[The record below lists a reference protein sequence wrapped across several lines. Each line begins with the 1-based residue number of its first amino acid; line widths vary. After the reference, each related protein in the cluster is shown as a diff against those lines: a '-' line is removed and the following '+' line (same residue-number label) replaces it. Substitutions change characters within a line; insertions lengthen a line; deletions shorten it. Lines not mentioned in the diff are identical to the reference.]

1 MNDDRAPIVRSITGN
16 RAAMPRR
23 RFLRGLGLGL
33 SAASAAVVGVHSG
46 FAPLA
51 GANVALAQGSDA
63 RKSTLI
69 VAYNNTINS
78 LDPVNGDYQQSN
90 LVEQAM
96 YDTLVFYDTDS
107 KLVGRLAEK
116 FALSDDATSVDITL
130 RDGVTFHDGTPLT
143 AKDVAYSLD
152 RYMRLGKGVAQ
163 FLRGYSAAEVKDD
176 RQLTIKL
183 EKPYSLFL
191 AGLSKIYILNSALV
205 EQHAGSDDAQG
216 WLSSNDA
223 GSGPF
228 QLAGIDQSG
237 NITVNRYD
245 GYWDFDE
252 GRPKMV
258 VYRLIKEIATQR
270 DELRAGNLDVTSDM
284 SAQDAQALDGAPG
297 VSILQVPVRTQEMI
311 YFNMVTG
318 PTTNPAVRK
327 AVRLA
332 FDYSG
337 AMEKIHGGAVV
348 IANGPLPTTMSCH
361 PDLPESAQNLDEA
374 KKTLADAGITDLAL
388 ELFFQPAF
396 HYQQQEAVLLQSN
409 LQQIG
414 VNLTL
419 TPISFP
425 DWLTSLSDWNNIP
438 QMFLLAEFAQLP
450 DPGGMLVPYYMS
462 TSVGTN
468 RSGYSNPKVDD
479 LLSQALATGDAEK
492 QCSAYEEAQRIIDA
506 DAVAVNM
513 YTFARPFGYN
523 SEISGFHLIGA
534 GSGPYIPDIRK
545 S

>member
-1 MNDDRAPIVRSITGN
+1 MDESRTKIVRSLVRTN
-16 RAAMPRR
+16 LVMPRR
-23 RFLRGLGLGL
+23 RFLRHLGVGL
-33 SAASAAVVGVHSG
+33 SAASATVVGSRSG
-46 FAPLA
+46 VPFPGAPA
-51 GANVALAQGSDA
+51 ALAQDDA
-63 RKSTLI
+63 RQSTLI

-96 YDTLVFYDTDS
+96 YDTLVIYDTDAN
-107 KLVGRLAEK
+107 LVGRLAEK
-116 FALSDDATSVDITL
+116 FALSDDATSVEITL
-130 RDGVTFHDGTPLT
+130 REGVTFHDGAPLT

-163 FLRGYSAAEVKDD
+163 FLRGYSATEVKDD
-176 RQLTIKL
+176 LNLTIQL
-183 EKPYSLFL
+183 DKPYSLFL
-191 AGLSKIYILNSALV
+191 GSLAKIYILNSALV
-205 EQHAGSDDAQG
+205 EQQAGGDDAQG

-237 NITVNRYD
+237 NITVTRSD
-245 GYWDFDE
+245 TYWDFDE
-252 GRPKMV
+252 GRPKLV
-258 VYRLIKEIATQR
+258 VYRLIKEIPTQR
-270 DELRAGNLDVTSDM
+270 DELLAGNLDVTSDM
-284 SAQDAQALDGAPG
+284 SAQDAKALEGAPG
-297 VSILQVPVRTQEMI
+297 VQVLQAPFGSTELI

-318 PTTNPAVRK
+318 PTTDPAVRK

-332 FDYSG
+332 FDYAG
-337 AMEKIHGGAVV
+337 AMEKIHGGAMVL
-348 IANGPLPTTMSCH
+348 ANGPLPTTMACH
-361 PDLPESAQNLDEA
+361 PDLPESVQNLEEA
-374 KKTLADAGITDLAL
+374 KKVLADAGITDLSL

-425 DWLTSLSDWNNIP
+425 DWLSLLSDWDNIP
-438 QMFLLAEFAQLP
+438 QMFLMAEFAQLP
-450 DPGGMLVPYYMS
+450 DPGGMLVPYFMS

-468 RSGYSNPKVDD
+468 RSGYSNPDVDE
-479 LLSQALATGDAEK
+479 LLNSALATGDADER
-492 QCSAYEEAQRIIDA
+492 CSDYEEAQRIIDE
-506 DAVAVNM
+506 DMVSVNM
-513 YTFARPFGYN
+513 YTFARPFGY
-523 SEISGFHLIGA
+523 SESVQNFHLIGA

>member
-1 MNDDRAPIVRSITGN
+1 MDESRTKIVRSLVRTN
-16 RAAMPRR
+16 LVMPRR
-23 RFLRGLGLGL
+23 RFLRHLGVGL
-33 SAASAAVVGVHSG
+33 SAASATVVGSRSG
-46 FAPLA
+46 VPFPGAPA
-51 GANVALAQGSDA
+51 ALAQDDA
-63 RKSTLI
+63 RQSTLI

-96 YDTLVFYDTDS
+96 YDTLVIYDTDAN
-107 KLVGRLAEK
+107 LVGRLAEK
-116 FALSDDATSVDITL
+116 FALSDDATSVEITL
-130 RDGVTFHDGTPLT
+130 REGVTFHDGAPLT

-163 FLRGYSAAEVKDD
+163 FLRGYSATEVKDD
-176 RQLTIKL
+176 LNLTIQL
-183 EKPYSLFL
+183 DKPYSLFL
-191 AGLSKIYILNSALV
+191 GSLAKIYILNSALV
-205 EQHAGSDDAQG
+205 EQQAGGDDAQG

-237 NITVNRYD
+237 NITVTRSD
-245 GYWDFDE
+245 SYWDFDE
-252 GRPKMV
+252 GRPKLV
-258 VYRLIKEIATQR
+258 VYRLIKEIPTQR
-270 DELRAGNLDVTSDM
+270 DELLAGNLDVTSDM
-284 SAQDAQALDGAPG
+284 SAQDAKALEGAPG
-297 VSILQVPVRTQEMI
+297 VQVLQAPFGSTELI

-318 PTTNPAVRK
+318 PTTDPAVRK

-332 FDYSG
+332 FDYAG
-337 AMEKIHGGAVV
+337 AMEKIHGGAMVL
-348 IANGPLPTTMSCH
+348 ANGPLPTTMACH
-361 PDLPESAQNLDEA
+361 PDLPESVQNLEEA
-374 KKTLADAGITDLAL
+374 KKVLADAGITDLSL

-425 DWLTSLSDWNNIP
+425 DWLSLLSDWDNIP
-438 QMFLLAEFAQLP
+438 QMFLMAEFAQLP
-450 DPGGMLVPYYMS
+450 DPGGMLVPYFMS

-468 RSGYSNPKVDD
+468 RSGYSNPEVDE
-479 LLSQALATGDAEK
+479 LLNSALATGDADER
-492 QCSAYEEAQRIIDA
+492 CSAYEEAQRIIDE
-506 DAVAVNM
+506 DMVSVNM
-513 YTFARPFGYN
+513 YTFARPFGY
-523 SEISGFHLIGA
+523 SESVQNFHLIGA

>member
-1 MNDDRAPIVRSITGN
+1 MDESRTKIVRSLVRTN
-16 RAAMPRR
+16 LVMPRR
-23 RFLRGLGLGL
+23 RFLRHLGVGL
-33 SAASAAVVGVHSG
+33 SAASATVVGSRSG
-46 FAPLA
+46 VPFPGAPA
-51 GANVALAQGSDA
+51 ALAQDDA
-63 RKSTLI
+63 RQSTLI

-96 YDTLVFYDTDS
+96 YDTLVIYDTDAN
-107 KLVGRLAEK
+107 LVGRLAEK
-116 FALSDDATSVDITL
+116 FALSDDATSVEITL
-130 RDGVTFHDGTPLT
+130 REGVTFHDGAPLT

-163 FLRGYSAAEVKDD
+163 FLRGYSATEVKDD
-176 RQLTIKL
+176 LNLTIQL
-183 EKPYSLFL
+183 DKPYSLFL
-191 AGLSKIYILNSALV
+191 GSLAKIYILNSALV
-205 EQHAGSDDAQG
+205 EQQAGGDDAQG

-237 NITVNRYD
+237 NITVTRSD
-245 GYWDFDE
+245 TYWDFDE
-252 GRPKMV
+252 GRPKLV
-258 VYRLIKEIATQR
+258 VYRLIKEIPTQR
-270 DELRAGNLDVTSDM
+270 DELLAGNLDVTSDM
-284 SAQDAQALDGAPG
+284 SAQDAKALEGAPG
-297 VSILQVPVRTQEMI
+297 VQVLQAPFGSTELI

-318 PTTNPAVRK
+318 PTTDPAVRK

-332 FDYSG
+332 FDYAG
-337 AMEKIHGGAVV
+337 AMEKIHGGAMVL
-348 IANGPLPTTMSCH
+348 ANGPLPTTMACH
-361 PDLPESAQNLDEA
+361 PDLPESVQNLEEA
-374 KKTLADAGITDLAL
+374 KKVLADAGITDLSL

-425 DWLTSLSDWNNIP
+425 DWLSLLSDWDNIP
-438 QMFLLAEFAQLP
+438 QMFLMAEFAQLP
-450 DPGGMLVPYYMS
+450 DPGGMLVPYFMS

-468 RSGYSNPKVDD
+468 RSGYSNPEVDE
-479 LLSQALATGDAEK
+479 LLNSALATGDADER
-492 QCSAYEEAQRIIDA
+492 CSAYEEAQRIIDE
-506 DAVAVNM
+506 DMVSVNM
-513 YTFARPFGYN
+513 YTFARPFGY
-523 SEISGFHLIGA
+523 SESVQNFHLIGA

>member
-1 MNDDRAPIVRSITGN
+1 MDESRTKIVRSLVRTN
-16 RAAMPRR
+16 LVMPRR
-23 RFLRGLGLGL
+23 RFLRHLGVGL
-33 SAASAAVVGVHSG
+33 SAASATVVGSRSG
-46 FAPLA
+46 VPIPDAPA
-51 GANVALAQGSDA
+51 ALAQDDA
-63 RKSTLI
+63 RQSTLI

-96 YDTLVFYDTDS
+96 YDTLVIYDTDAN
-107 KLVGRLAEK
+107 LVGRLAET
-116 FALSDDATSVDITL
+116 FALSDDATSVEITL
-130 RDGVTFHDGTPLT
+130 REGVTFHDGAPLT

-163 FLRGYSAAEVKDD
+163 FLRGYSATEVKDD
-176 RQLTIKL
+176 LNLTIQL
-183 EKPYSLFL
+183 DKPYSLFL
-191 AGLSKIYILNSALV
+191 GSLAKIYILNSALV
-205 EQHAGSDDAQG
+205 EQQAGGDDAQG

-237 NITVNRYD
+237 NITVTRSD
-245 GYWDFDE
+245 TYWDFDE
-252 GRPKMV
+252 GRPKLV
-258 VYRLIKEIATQR
+258 VYRLIKEIPTQR
-270 DELRAGNLDVTSDM
+270 DELLAGNLDVTSDM
-284 SAQDAQALDGAPG
+284 SAQDAKALEGAPG
-297 VSILQVPVRTQEMI
+297 VQVLQAPFGSTELI

-318 PTTNPAVRK
+318 PTTDPAVRK

-332 FDYSG
+332 FDYAG
-337 AMEKIHGGAVV
+337 AMEKIHGGAMVL
-348 IANGPLPTTMSCH
+348 ANGPLPTTMACH
-361 PDLPESAQNLDEA
+361 PDLPESVQNLEEA
-374 KKTLADAGITDLAL
+374 KKVLADAGITDLSL

-425 DWLTSLSDWNNIP
+425 DWLSLLSDWDNIP
-438 QMFLLAEFAQLP
+438 QMFLMAEFAQLP
-450 DPGGMLVPYYMS
+450 DPGGMLVPYFMS

-468 RSGYSNPKVDD
+468 RSGYSNPDVDE
-479 LLSQALATGDAEK
+479 LLNSALATGDADER
-492 QCSAYEEAQRIIDA
+492 CSDYEEAQRIIDE
-506 DAVAVNM
+506 DMVSVNM
-513 YTFARPFGYN
+513 YTFARPFGY
-523 SEISGFHLIGA
+523 SESVQNFHLIGA

>member
-1 MNDDRAPIVRSITGN
+1 MDDSRTKIVRSLVRTN
-16 RAAMPRR
+16 LVMPRR
-23 RFLRGLGLGL
+23 RFLRHLGVGL
-33 SAASAAVVGVHSG
+33 SAASATVVGSRSG
-46 FAPLA
+46 VPFPGAPA
-51 GANVALAQGSDA
+51 ALAQDDA
-63 RKSTLI
+63 RQSTLI

-96 YDTLVFYDTDS
+96 YDTLVIYDTDAN
-107 KLVGRLAEK
+107 LVGRLAEK
-116 FALSDDATSVDITL
+116 FALSDDATSVEITL
-130 RDGVTFHDGTPLT
+130 REGVTFHDGAPLT

-163 FLRGYSAAEVKDD
+163 FLRGYSATEVKDD
-176 RQLTIKL
+176 LNLTIQL
-183 EKPYSLFL
+183 DKPYSLFL
-191 AGLSKIYILNSALV
+191 GSLAKIYILNSALV
-205 EQHAGSDDAQG
+205 EQQAGGDDAQG

-237 NITVNRYD
+237 NITVTRSD
-245 GYWDFDE
+245 TYWDFDE
-252 GRPKMV
+252 GRPKLV
-258 VYRLIKEIATQR
+258 VYRLIKEIPTQR
-270 DELRAGNLDVTSDM
+270 DELLAGNLDVTSDM
-284 SAQDAQALDGAPG
+284 SAQDAKALEGAPG
-297 VSILQVPVRTQEMI
+297 VQVLQAPFGSTELI

-318 PTTNPAVRK
+318 PTTDPAVRK

-332 FDYSG
+332 FDYAG
-337 AMEKIHGGAVV
+337 AMEKIHGGAMVL
-348 IANGPLPTTMSCH
+348 ANGPLPTTMACH
-361 PDLPESAQNLDEA
+361 PELPESVQNLEEA
-374 KKTLADAGITDLAL
+374 KKVLADAGITDLSL

-425 DWLTSLSDWNNIP
+425 DWLSLLSDWDNIP
-438 QMFLLAEFAQLP
+438 QMFLMAEFAQLP
-450 DPGGMLVPYYMS
+450 DPGGMLVPYFMS

-468 RSGYSNPKVDD
+468 RSGYSNPEVDE
-479 LLSQALATGDAEK
+479 LLNSALATGDADER
-492 QCSAYEEAQRIIDA
+492 CSAYEEAQRIIDE
-506 DAVAVNM
+506 DMVSVNM
-513 YTFARPFGYN
+513 YTFARPFGY
-523 SEISGFHLIGA
+523 SESVQNFHLIGA

>member
-1 MNDDRAPIVRSITGN
+1 MDDSRTKIVRSLVRTN
-16 RAAMPRR
+16 LVMPRR
-23 RFLRGLGLGL
+23 RFLRHLGVGL
-33 SAASAAVVGVHSG
+33 SAASATVVGSRSG
-46 FAPLA
+46 VPFPGAPA
-51 GANVALAQGSDA
+51 ALAQDDA
-63 RKSTLI
+63 RQSTLI

-96 YDTLVFYDTDS
+96 YDTLVIYDTDAN
-107 KLVGRLAEK
+107 LVGRLAEK
-116 FALSDDATSVDITL
+116 FALSDDATSVEITL
-130 RDGVTFHDGTPLT
+130 REGVTFHDGAPLT

-163 FLRGYSAAEVKDD
+163 FLRGYSATEVKDD
-176 RQLTIKL
+176 LNLTIQL
-183 EKPYSLFL
+183 DKPYSLFL
-191 AGLSKIYILNSALV
+191 GSLAKIYILNSALV
-205 EQHAGSDDAQG
+205 EQQAGGDDAQG

-237 NITVNRYD
+237 NITVTRSD
-245 GYWDFDE
+245 SYWDFDE
-252 GRPKMV
+252 GRPKLV
-258 VYRLIKEIATQR
+258 VYRLIKEIPTQR
-270 DELRAGNLDVTSDM
+270 DELLAGNLDVTSDM
-284 SAQDAQALDGAPG
+284 SAQDAKALEGAPG
-297 VSILQVPVRTQEMI
+297 VQVLQAPFGSTELI

-318 PTTNPAVRK
+318 PTTDPAVRK

-332 FDYSG
+332 FDYAG
-337 AMEKIHGGAVV
+337 AMEKIHGGAMVL
-348 IANGPLPTTMSCH
+348 ANGPLPTTMACH
-361 PDLPESAQNLDEA
+361 PDLPESVQNLEEA
-374 KKTLADAGITDLAL
+374 KKVLADAGITDLSL

-425 DWLTSLSDWNNIP
+425 DWLSLLSDWDNIP
-438 QMFLLAEFAQLP
+438 QMFLMAEFAQLP
-450 DPGGMLVPYYMS
+450 DPGGMLVPYFMS

-468 RSGYSNPKVDD
+468 RSGYSNPDVDE
-479 LLSQALATGDAEK
+479 LLNSALATGDADER
-492 QCSAYEEAQRIIDA
+492 CSDYEEAQRIIDE
-506 DAVAVNM
+506 DMVSVNM
-513 YTFARPFGYN
+513 YTFARPFGY
-523 SEISGFHLIGA
+523 SESVQNFHLIGA

>member
-1 MNDDRAPIVRSITGN
+1 MDESRTKIVRSLVRTN
-16 RAAMPRR
+16 LVMPRR
-23 RFLRGLGLGL
+23 RFLRHLGVGL
-33 SAASAAVVGVHSG
+33 SAASATVVGSRSG
-46 FAPLA
+46 VPFPGAPA
-51 GANVALAQGSDA
+51 ALAQDDA
-63 RKSTLI
+63 RQSTLI

-96 YDTLVFYDTDS
+96 YDTLVIYDTDAN
-107 KLVGRLAEK
+107 LVGRLAEK
-116 FALSDDATSVDITL
+116 FALSDDATSVEITL
-130 RDGVTFHDGTPLT
+130 REGVTFHDGAPLT

-163 FLRGYSAAEVKDD
+163 FLRGYSATEVKDD
-176 RQLTIKL
+176 LNLTIQL
-183 EKPYSLFL
+183 DKPYSLFL
-191 AGLSKIYILNSALV
+191 GSLAKIYILNSALV
-205 EQHAGSDDAQG
+205 EQQAGGDDAQG

-237 NITVNRYD
+237 NITVTRSD
-245 GYWDFDE
+245 SYWDFDE
-252 GRPKMV
+252 GRPKLV
-258 VYRLIKEIATQR
+258 VYRLIKEIPTQR
-270 DELRAGNLDVTSDM
+270 DELLAGNLDVTSDM
-284 SAQDAQALDGAPG
+284 SAQDAKALEGAPG
-297 VSILQVPVRTQEMI
+297 VQVLQAPFGSTELI

-318 PTTNPAVRK
+318 PTTDPAVRK

-332 FDYSG
+332 FDYAG
-337 AMEKIHGGAVV
+337 AMEKIHGGAMVL
-348 IANGPLPTTMSCH
+348 ANGPLPTTMACH
-361 PDLPESAQNLDEA
+361 PDLPESVQNLEEA
-374 KKTLADAGITDLAL
+374 KKVLADAGITDLSL

-425 DWLTSLSDWNNIP
+425 DWLSLLSDWDNIP
-438 QMFLLAEFAQLP
+438 QMFLMAEFAQLP
-450 DPGGMLVPYYMS
+450 DPGGMLVPYFMS

-468 RSGYSNPKVDD
+468 RSGYSNPEVDE
-479 LLSQALATGDAEK
+479 LLNSALATGDADER
-492 QCSAYEEAQRIIDA
+492 CSDYEEAQRIIDE
-506 DAVAVNM
+506 DMVSVNM
-513 YTFARPFGYN
+513 YTFARPFGY
-523 SEISGFHLIGA
+523 SESVQNFHLIGA

>member
-1 MNDDRAPIVRSITGN
+1 MDDSRTKIVRSLVRTN
-16 RAAMPRR
+16 LVMPRR
-23 RFLRGLGLGL
+23 RFLRHLGVGL
-33 SAASAAVVGVHSG
+33 SAASATVVGSRSG
-46 FAPLA
+46 VPFPGAPA
-51 GANVALAQGSDA
+51 ALAQDDA
-63 RKSTLI
+63 RQSTLI

-96 YDTLVFYDTDS
+96 YDTLVIYDTDAN
-107 KLVGRLAEK
+107 LVGRLAEK
-116 FALSDDATSVDITL
+116 FALSDDATSVEITL
-130 RDGVTFHDGTPLT
+130 REGVTFHDGAPLT

-163 FLRGYSAAEVKDD
+163 FLRGYSATEVKDD
-176 RQLTIKL
+176 LNLTIQL
-183 EKPYSLFL
+183 DKPYSLFL
-191 AGLSKIYILNSALV
+191 GSLAKIYILNSALV
-205 EQHAGSDDAQG
+205 EQQAGGDDAQG

-237 NITVNRYD
+237 NITVTRSD
-245 GYWDFDE
+245 TYWDFDE
-252 GRPKMV
+252 GRPKLV
-258 VYRLIKEIATQR
+258 VYRLIKEIPTQR
-270 DELRAGNLDVTSDM
+270 DELLAGNLDVTSDM
-284 SAQDAQALDGAPG
+284 SAQDAKALEGAPG
-297 VSILQVPVRTQEMI
+297 VQVLQAPFGSTELI

-318 PTTNPAVRK
+318 PTTDPAVRK

-332 FDYSG
+332 FDYAG
-337 AMEKIHGGAVV
+337 AMEKIHGGAMVL
-348 IANGPLPTTMSCH
+348 ANGPLPTTMACH
-361 PDLPESAQNLDEA
+361 PDLPESVQNLEEA
-374 KKTLADAGITDLAL
+374 KKVLADAGITDLSL

-425 DWLTSLSDWNNIP
+425 DWLSLLSDWDNIP
-438 QMFLLAEFAQLP
+438 QMFLMAEFAQLP
-450 DPGGMLVPYYMS
+450 DPGGMLVPYFMS

-468 RSGYSNPKVDD
+468 RSGYSNPEVDE
-479 LLSQALATGDAEK
+479 LLNSALATGDADER
-492 QCSAYEEAQRIIDA
+492 CSDYEEAQRIIDE
-506 DAVAVNM
+506 DMVSVNM
-513 YTFARPFGYN
+513 YTFARPFGY
-523 SEISGFHLIGA
+523 SESVQNFHLIGA

>member
-1 MNDDRAPIVRSITGN
+1 MDESRTKIVRSLVRTN
-16 RAAMPRR
+16 LVMPRR
-23 RFLRGLGLGL
+23 RFLRHLGVGL
-33 SAASAAVVGVHSG
+33 SAASATVVGSRSG
-46 FAPLA
+46 VPFPGAPA
-51 GANVALAQGSDA
+51 ALAQDDA
-63 RKSTLI
+63 RQSTLI

-96 YDTLVFYDTDS
+96 YDTLVIYDTDAN
-107 KLVGRLAEK
+107 LVGRLAEK
-116 FALSDDATSVDITL
+116 FALSDDATSVEITL
-130 RDGVTFHDGTPLT
+130 REGVTFHDGAPLT

-163 FLRGYSAAEVKDD
+163 FLRGYSATEVKDD
-176 RQLTIKL
+176 LNLTIQL
-183 EKPYSLFL
+183 DKPYSLFL
-191 AGLSKIYILNSALV
+191 GSLAKIYILNSALV
-205 EQHAGSDDAQG
+205 EQQAGGDDAQG

-237 NITVNRYD
+237 NITVTRSD
-245 GYWDFDE
+245 SYWDFDE
-252 GRPKMV
+252 GRPKLV
-258 VYRLIKEIATQR
+258 VYRLIKEIPTQR
-270 DELRAGNLDVTSDM
+270 DELLAGNLDVTSDM
-284 SAQDAQALDGAPG
+284 SAQDAKALEGAPG
-297 VSILQVPVRTQEMI
+297 VQVLQAPFGSTELI

-318 PTTNPAVRK
+318 PTTDPAVRK

-332 FDYSG
+332 FDYAG
-337 AMEKIHGGAVV
+337 AMEKIHGGAMVL
-348 IANGPLPTTMSCH
+348 ANGPLPTTMACH
-361 PDLPESAQNLDEA
+361 PELPESVQNLEEA
-374 KKTLADAGITDLAL
+374 KKVLADAGITDLSL

-425 DWLTSLSDWNNIP
+425 DWLSLLSDWDNIP
-438 QMFLLAEFAQLP
+438 QMFLMAEFAQLP
-450 DPGGMLVPYYMS
+450 DPGGMLVPYFMS

-468 RSGYSNPKVDD
+468 RSGYSNPDVDE
-479 LLSQALATGDAEK
+479 LLNSALATGDADER
-492 QCSAYEEAQRIIDA
+492 CSDYEEAQRIIDE
-506 DAVAVNM
+506 DMVSVNM
-513 YTFARPFGYN
+513 YTFARPFGY
-523 SEISGFHLIGA
+523 SESVQNFHLIGA

>member
-1 MNDDRAPIVRSITGN
+1 MDESRTKIVRSLVRTN
-16 RAAMPRR
+16 LVMPRR
-23 RFLRGLGLGL
+23 RFLRHLGVGL
-33 SAASAAVVGVHSG
+33 SAASATVVGSRSG
-46 FAPLA
+46 VPIPDAPA
-51 GANVALAQGSDA
+51 ALAQDDA
-63 RKSTLI
+63 RQSTLI

-96 YDTLVFYDTDS
+96 YDTLVIYDTDAN
-107 KLVGRLAEK
+107 LVGRLAEK
-116 FALSDDATSVDITL
+116 FALSDDATSVEITL
-130 RDGVTFHDGTPLT
+130 REGVTFHDGAPLT

-163 FLRGYSAAEVKDD
+163 FLRGYSATEVKDD
-176 RQLTIKL
+176 LNLTIQL
-183 EKPYSLFL
+183 DKPYSLFL
-191 AGLSKIYILNSALV
+191 GSLAKIYILNSALV
-205 EQHAGSDDAQG
+205 EQQAGGDDAQG

-237 NITVNRYD
+237 NITVTRSD
-245 GYWDFDE
+245 TYWDFDE
-252 GRPKMV
+252 GRPKLV
-258 VYRLIKEIATQR
+258 VYRLIKEIPTQR
-270 DELRAGNLDVTSDM
+270 DELLAGNLDVTSDM
-284 SAQDAQALDGAPG
+284 SAQDAKALEGAPG
-297 VSILQVPVRTQEMI
+297 VQVLQAPFGSTELI

-318 PTTNPAVRK
+318 PTTDPAVRK

-332 FDYSG
+332 FDYAG
-337 AMEKIHGGAVV
+337 AMEKIHGGAMVL
-348 IANGPLPTTMSCH
+348 ANGPLPTTMACH
-361 PDLPESAQNLDEA
+361 PDLPESVQNLEEA
-374 KKTLADAGITDLAL
+374 KKVLADAGITDLSL

-425 DWLTSLSDWNNIP
+425 DWLSLLSDWDNIP
-438 QMFLLAEFAQLP
+438 QMFLMAEFAQLP
-450 DPGGMLVPYYMS
+450 DPGGMLVPYFMS

-468 RSGYSNPKVDD
+468 RSGYSNPDVDE
-479 LLSQALATGDAEK
+479 LLNSALATGDADER
-492 QCSAYEEAQRIIDA
+492 CSDYEEAQRIIDE
-506 DAVAVNM
+506 DMVSVNM
-513 YTFARPFGYN
+513 YTFARPFGY
-523 SEISGFHLIGA
+523 SESVQNFHLIGA

>member
-1 MNDDRAPIVRSITGN
+1 MDESRTKIVRSLVRTN
-16 RAAMPRR
+16 LVMPRR
-23 RFLRGLGLGL
+23 RFLRHLGVGL
-33 SAASAAVVGVHSG
+33 SAASATVVGSRSG
-46 FAPLA
+46 VPFPGAPA
-51 GANVALAQGSDA
+51 ALAQDDA
-63 RKSTLI
+63 RQSTLI

-96 YDTLVFYDTDS
+96 YDTLVIYDTDAN
-107 KLVGRLAEK
+107 LVGRLAEK
-116 FALSDDATSVDITL
+116 FALSDDATSVEITL
-130 RDGVTFHDGTPLT
+130 REGVTFHDGAPLT

-163 FLRGYSAAEVKDD
+163 FLRGYSATEVKDD
-176 RQLTIKL
+176 LNLTIQL
-183 EKPYSLFL
+183 DKPYSLFL
-191 AGLSKIYILNSALV
+191 GSLAKIYILNSALV
-205 EQHAGSDDAQG
+205 EQQAGGDDAQG

-237 NITVNRYD
+237 NITVTRSD
-245 GYWDFDE
+245 SYWDFDE
-252 GRPKMV
+252 GRPKLV
-258 VYRLIKEIATQR
+258 VYRLIKEIPTQR
-270 DELRAGNLDVTSDM
+270 DELLAGNLDVTSDM
-284 SAQDAQALDGAPG
+284 SAQDAKALEGAPG
-297 VSILQVPVRTQEMI
+297 VQVLQAPFGSTELI

-318 PTTNPAVRK
+318 PTTDPAVRK

-332 FDYSG
+332 FDYAG
-337 AMEKIHGGAVV
+337 AMEKIHGGAMVL
-348 IANGPLPTTMSCH
+348 ANGPLPTTMACH
-361 PDLPESAQNLDEA
+361 PDLPESVQNLEEA
-374 KKTLADAGITDLAL
+374 KKVLADAGITDLSL

-425 DWLTSLSDWNNIP
+425 DWLSLLSDWDNIP
-438 QMFLLAEFAQLP
+438 QMFLMAEFAQLP
-450 DPGGMLVPYYMS
+450 DPGGMLVPYFMS

-468 RSGYSNPKVDD
+468 RSGYSNPDVDE
-479 LLSQALATGDAEK
+479 LLNSALATGDADER
-492 QCSAYEEAQRIIDA
+492 CSDYEEAQRIIDE
-506 DAVAVNM
+506 DMVSVNM
-513 YTFARPFGYN
+513 YTFARPFGY
-523 SEISGFHLIGA
+523 SESVQNFHLIGA

>member
-1 MNDDRAPIVRSITGN
+1 
-16 RAAMPRR
+16 MPRR
-23 RFLRGLGLGL
+23 RFLRQLGLGL
-33 SAASAAVVGVHSG
+33 SAASAAALGSRSG
-46 FAPLA
+46 TPIFGAPA
-51 GANVALAQGSDA
+51 ALAQGDDA

-90 LVEQAM
+90 LVEQAL
-96 YDTLVFYDTDS
+96 YDTLVIYDTES
-107 KLVGRLAEK
+107 KLVGRLAEE

-130 RDGVTFHDGTPLT
+130 REGVTFHDGAPLT

-163 FLRGYSAAEVKDD
+163 FLRGYSATEVQDD
-176 RQLTIKL
+176 RNLTIKL
-183 EKPYSLFL
+183 DKPYSLFL
-191 AGLSKIYILNSALV
+191 GGLAKIYILNSALV
-205 EQHAGSDDAQG
+205 EQQAGSDDAQG

-237 NITVNRYD
+237 NITVTRSD
-245 GYWDFDE
+245 TYWDFDE

-258 VYRLIKEIATQR
+258 IYRLIKEIATQR

-297 VSILQVPVRTQEMI
+297 VKMLQVPVRTTEMI
-311 YFNMVTG
+311 YFNMVKG
-318 PTTNPAVRK
+318 PTTDPAVRK

-332 FDYSG
+332 FDYTG

-348 IANGPLPTTMSCH
+348 IANGPLPTTMACH
-361 PDLPESAQNLDEA
+361 PDLPESAQNLEEA
-374 KKTLADAGITDLAL
+374 KKTLADAGITNLAL

-425 DWLTSLSDWNNIP
+425 DWLSSLSDWNNIP

-450 DPGGMLVPYYMS
+450 DPGGMLVPYFMS

-468 RSGYSNPKVDD
+468 RSGYSNPKVDE
-479 LLSQALATGDAEK
+479 LLNSALATGNAEE
-492 QCSAYEEAQRIIDA
+492 QCSAYEEAQRIIDE
-506 DAVAVNM
+506 DAVSVNM
-513 YTFARPFGYN
+513 YTFARPFGF
-523 SEISGFHLIGA
+523 SESVSGFHLIGA

-545 S
+545 P

>member
-1 MNDDRAPIVRSITGN
+1 MDESRTKIVRSLVRTN
-16 RAAMPRR
+16 LVMPRR
-23 RFLRGLGLGL
+23 RFLRHLGVGL
-33 SAASAAVVGVHSG
+33 SAASATVVGSRSG
-46 FAPLA
+46 VPFPGAPA
-51 GANVALAQGSDA
+51 ALAQDDA
-63 RKSTLI
+63 RQSTLI

-96 YDTLVFYDTDS
+96 YDTLVIYDTDAN
-107 KLVGRLAEK
+107 LVGRLAET
-116 FALSDDATSVDITL
+116 FALSDDATSVEITL
-130 RDGVTFHDGTPLT
+130 REGVTFHDGAPLT

-163 FLRGYSAAEVKDD
+163 FLRGYSATEVKDD
-176 RQLTIKL
+176 LNLTIQL
-183 EKPYSLFL
+183 DKPYSLFL
-191 AGLSKIYILNSALV
+191 GSLAKIYILNSALV
-205 EQHAGSDDAQG
+205 EQQAGGDDAQG

-237 NITVNRYD
+237 NITVTRSD
-245 GYWDFDE
+245 SYWDFDE
-252 GRPKMV
+252 GRPKLV
-258 VYRLIKEIATQR
+258 VYRLIKEIPTQR
-270 DELRAGNLDVTSDM
+270 DELLAGNLDVTSDM
-284 SAQDAQALDGAPG
+284 SAQDAKALEGAPG
-297 VSILQVPVRTQEMI
+297 VQVLQAPFGSTELI

-318 PTTNPAVRK
+318 PTTDPAVRK

-332 FDYSG
+332 FDYAG
-337 AMEKIHGGAVV
+337 AMEKIHGGAMVL
-348 IANGPLPTTMSCH
+348 ANGPLPTTMACH
-361 PDLPESAQNLDEA
+361 PDLPESVQNLEEA
-374 KKTLADAGITDLAL
+374 KKVLADAGITDLSL

-425 DWLTSLSDWNNIP
+425 DWLSLLSDWDNIP
-438 QMFLLAEFAQLP
+438 QMFLMAEFAQLP
-450 DPGGMLVPYYMS
+450 DPGGMLVPYFMS

-468 RSGYSNPKVDD
+468 RSGYSNPDVDE
-479 LLSQALATGDAEK
+479 LLNSALATGDADER
-492 QCSAYEEAQRIIDA
+492 CSDYEEAQRIIDE
-506 DAVAVNM
+506 DMVSVNM
-513 YTFARPFGYN
+513 YTFARPFGY
-523 SEISGFHLIGA
+523 SESVQNFHLIGA

>member
-1 MNDDRAPIVRSITGN
+1 MDDSRTKIVRSLVRTN
-16 RAAMPRR
+16 LVMPRR
-23 RFLRGLGLGL
+23 RFLRHLGVGL
-33 SAASAAVVGVHSG
+33 SAASATVVGSRSG
-46 FAPLA
+46 VPIPDAPA
-51 GANVALAQGSDA
+51 ALAQDDA
-63 RKSTLI
+63 RQSTLI

-96 YDTLVFYDTDS
+96 YDTLVIYDTDAN
-107 KLVGRLAEK
+107 LVGRLAET
-116 FALSDDATSVDITL
+116 FALSDDATSVEITL
-130 RDGVTFHDGTPLT
+130 REGVTFHDGAPLT

-163 FLRGYSAAEVKDD
+163 FLRGYSATEVKDD
-176 RQLTIKL
+176 LNLTIQL
-183 EKPYSLFL
+183 DKPYSLFL
-191 AGLSKIYILNSALV
+191 GSLAKIYILNSALV
-205 EQHAGSDDAQG
+205 EQQAGGDDAQG

-237 NITVNRYD
+237 NITVTRSD
-245 GYWDFDE
+245 TYWDFDE
-252 GRPKMV
+252 GRPKLV
-258 VYRLIKEIATQR
+258 VYRLIKEIPTQR
-270 DELRAGNLDVTSDM
+270 DELLAGNLDVTSDM
-284 SAQDAQALDGAPG
+284 SAQDAKALEGAPG
-297 VSILQVPVRTQEMI
+297 VQVLQAPFGSTELI

-318 PTTNPAVRK
+318 PTTDPAVRK

-332 FDYSG
+332 FDYAG
-337 AMEKIHGGAVV
+337 AMEKIHGGAMVL
-348 IANGPLPTTMSCH
+348 ANGPLPTTMACH
-361 PDLPESAQNLDEA
+361 PDLPESVQNLEEA
-374 KKTLADAGITDLAL
+374 KKVLADAGITDLSL

-425 DWLTSLSDWNNIP
+425 DWLSLLSDWDNIP
-438 QMFLLAEFAQLP
+438 QMFLMAEFAQLP
-450 DPGGMLVPYYMS
+450 DPGGMLVPYFMS

-468 RSGYSNPKVDD
+468 RSGYSNPEVDE
-479 LLSQALATGDAEK
+479 LLNSALATGDADER
-492 QCSAYEEAQRIIDA
+492 CSAYEEAQRIIDE
-506 DAVAVNM
+506 DMVSVNM
-513 YTFARPFGYN
+513 YTFARPFGY
-523 SEISGFHLIGA
+523 SESVQNFHLIGA

>member
-1 MNDDRAPIVRSITGN
+1 MDESRTKLVRSLVRTN
-16 RAAMPRR
+16 LVMPRR
-23 RFLRGLGLGL
+23 RFLRHLGVGL
-33 SAASAAVVGVHSG
+33 SAASATVVGSRSG
-46 FAPLA
+46 VPFPGAPA
-51 GANVALAQGSDA
+51 ALAQDDA
-63 RKSTLI
+63 RQSTLI

-96 YDTLVFYDTDS
+96 YDTLVIYDTDAN
-107 KLVGRLAEK
+107 LVGRLAEK
-116 FALSDDATSVDITL
+116 FALSDDATSVEITL
-130 RDGVTFHDGTPLT
+130 REGVTFHDGAPLT

-163 FLRGYSAAEVKDD
+163 FLRGYSATEVKDD
-176 RQLTIKL
+176 LNLTIQL
-183 EKPYSLFL
+183 DKPYSLFL
-191 AGLSKIYILNSALV
+191 GSLAKIYILNSALV
-205 EQHAGSDDAQG
+205 EQQAGGDDAQG

-237 NITVNRYD
+237 NITVTRSD
-245 GYWDFDE
+245 SYWDFDE
-252 GRPKMV
+252 GRPKLV
-258 VYRLIKEIATQR
+258 VYRLIKEIPTQR
-270 DELRAGNLDVTSDM
+270 DELLAGNLDVTSDM
-284 SAQDAQALDGAPG
+284 SAQDAKALEGAPG
-297 VSILQVPVRTQEMI
+297 VQVLQAPFGSTELI

-318 PTTNPAVRK
+318 PTTDPAVRK

-332 FDYSG
+332 FDYAG
-337 AMEKIHGGAVV
+337 AMEKIHGGAMVL
-348 IANGPLPTTMSCH
+348 ANGPLPTTMACH
-361 PDLPESAQNLDEA
+361 PDLPESVQNLEEA
-374 KKTLADAGITDLAL
+374 KKVLADAGITDLSL

-425 DWLTSLSDWNNIP
+425 DWLSLLSDWDNIP
-438 QMFLLAEFAQLP
+438 QMFLMAEFAQLP
-450 DPGGMLVPYYMS
+450 DPGGMLVPYFMS

-468 RSGYSNPKVDD
+468 RSGYSNPDVDE
-479 LLSQALATGDAEK
+479 LLNSALATGDADER
-492 QCSAYEEAQRIIDA
+492 CSDYEEAQRIIDE
-506 DAVAVNM
+506 DMVSVNM
-513 YTFARPFGYN
+513 YTFARPFGY
-523 SEISGFHLIGA
+523 SESVQNFHLIGA